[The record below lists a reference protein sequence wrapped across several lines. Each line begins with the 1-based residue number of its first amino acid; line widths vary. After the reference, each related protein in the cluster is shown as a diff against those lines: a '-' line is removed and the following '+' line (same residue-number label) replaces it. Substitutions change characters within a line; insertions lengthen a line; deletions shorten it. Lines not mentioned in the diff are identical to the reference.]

1 MPTWSPLRI
10 AGTVELCTLLAMLAN
25 LATVHW
31 QPVSSLLG
39 PTHGCAYLFVVI
51 ATARHRKATGRL
63 VATAVIPGV
72 GGLLV
77 LRRLARMRAP
87 LPPPPARQQA

>member
-1 MPTWSPLRI
+1 MPTWSPLRT
-10 AGTVELCTLLAMLAN
+10 AAAVELCTLLAMLVN

-39 PTHGCAYLFVVI
+39 PAHGCAYLFVVI
-51 ATARHRKATGRL
+51 ATARHRQRTVRL
-63 VATAVIPGV
+63 VATAAVPGV

-77 LRRLARMRAP
+77 LRQLARLPAP
-87 LPPPPARQQA
+87 PSQPPARQQA